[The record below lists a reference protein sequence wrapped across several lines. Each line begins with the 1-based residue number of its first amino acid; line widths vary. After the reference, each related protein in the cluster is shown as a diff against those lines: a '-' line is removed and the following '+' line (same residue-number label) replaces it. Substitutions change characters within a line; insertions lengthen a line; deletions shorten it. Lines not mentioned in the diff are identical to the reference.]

1 MDICVNDEIE
11 PNIGEKAPANKAPA
25 TAQERAEVKTSLT
38 APENPATDLQIKGL
52 KGVLKKLKE
61 AQPDK
66 EEFITQIAVETD
78 SFKNLSKED
87 CEALIQKVTKM
98 LGE

>member
-1 MDICVNDEIE
+1 M
-11 PNIGEKAPANKAPA
+11 
-25 TAQERAEVKTSLT
+25 
-38 APENPATDLQIKGL
+38 
-52 KGVLKKLKE
+52 LKKLKE